1 MSQRSSSLNSGF
13 YKHYSAGVERN
24 RLLSIGSNS
33 LEFYRTKE
41 ILERFLPKKPATIL
55 DIGGGP
61 GRYAF
66 WLASKGHRV
75 HLIDI
80 VPLHIE
86 QGKAAQRKSRA
97 KLASITLGD
106 ARSLDFENEVADIA
120 LLFGPLYH
128 LVRREERIKALGEAS
143 RVLRPGGLVFATA
156 ISRFT
161 SALDGSNHGFI
172 RDPEFMKI
180 IRQDLKTGQ
189 HRNPRNIPE
198 YFTTSFFHHPHEL
211 HAEVAMAR
219 FKSVEVYALTGF
231 AWLLP
236 KLKAYWKDPLLR
248 KRLVSILKELE
259 LEPSMMGISDHLLGV
274 GRK

>member
-1 MSQRSSSLNSGF
+1 M
-13 YKHYSAGVERN
+13 
-24 RLLSIGSNS
+24 GSNS
-33 LEFYRTKE
+33 LEFSRTKE
-41 ILERFLPKKPATIL
+41 ILERFLPKKPVTIL
-55 DIGGGP
+55 DVGGGP
-61 GRYAF
+61 GRYSF
-66 WLASKGHRV
+66 WLASKGHQV

-86 QGKAAQRKSRA
+86 QAKEAQRKSRA

-106 ARSLDFENEVADIA
+106 ARSLDFESEMADTV
-120 LLFGPLYH
+120 LLFGPIYH
-128 LVRREERIKALGEAS
+128 LVRREDRLKALGEAS
-143 RVLRPGGLVFATA
+143 RVLRPGGLVFATG

-161 SALDGSNHGFI
+161 SALDGSNNGFI

-180 IRQDLKTGQ
+180 VRRDLKTGQ

-211 HAEVAMAR
+211 HAEVTMAR

-236 KLKAYWKDPLLR
+236 RLKGYLKDAVLR
-248 KRLVSILKELE
+248 KRLLSILRELE
-259 LEPSMMGISDHLLGV
+259 REPSMMGASDHLLAV